1 MMQFVNLLM
10 NGLFAFFFLPFHTLD
25 PWVGMIF
32 ISLLTGLLMLF
43 IFRWTSNQAGIRQV
57 KDKIKAHLL
66 ELRLFKDSMDV
77 TLRAQG
83 QILRANLRY
92 IAYST
97 KPMLVMIVPLLLIL
111 AQLNAWFGYRALDV
125 GEAALLKVKLEAGM
139 DPLELEW
146 KLETSPGVAVETPP
160 LRIEQEREIDWRIRA
175 RSAGEFK
182 VILKMGEQS
191 ASKKVVVAGPPLAR
205 VSPLRVKRSL
215 WREFFNPGEKPLPA
229 SFPVESIEVI
239 YAARRLNVL
248 GVRLHWLIAYF
259 GLSIIFGF
267 ALKRPFKVEI

>member
-1 MMQFVNLLM
+1 MQFVNLLM
-10 NGLFAFFFLPFHTLD
+10 NGLFAFFFLPFRTLD
-25 PWVGMIF
+25 PWIGLIF

-43 IFRWTSNQAGIRQV
+43 IFRWTSNQAGIRKV

-66 ELRLFKDSMDV
+66 EVRLFKDSMDV

-92 IAYST
+92 IAYSA

-139 DPLELEW
+139 NPLELEW
-146 KLETSPGVAVETPP
+146 KLETPPAVAVETPP

-191 ASKKVVVAGPPLAR
+191 ASKTFVVAGPPLAR

-215 WREFFNPGEKPLPA
+215 WREFLNPGEKPVPA
-229 SFPVESIEVI
+229 SFPVESIEVT
-239 YAARRLNVL
+239 YPARRLNVL